1 MAMGNELR
9 AFLQEVEL
17 FSALS
22 SEQLLKIVQ
31 ILRPQQAKPGEI
43 LFRAGDRGD
52 AAYIIYQGGVE
63 IYNNAEGR
71 SITIARLD
79 SGAVFGELNLIDGA
93 PRSASARAMLPTR
106 LLLLDKARFDE
117 MRQDL
122 DPTAY
127 LILRILSN
135 QLCDR
140 IRETNEQIEST
151 LEGRDV
157 GLRGASLASSARIQ
171 RAKPSFWQRLFN
183 RCMRVM
189 SRLVIRMKLLVCM
202 YIRTLPQ
209 ERTSNRKNFN
219 V

>member
-17 FSALS
+17 FSELS

-127 LILRILSN
+127 LILRVLSN

-171 RAKPSFWQRLFN
+171 REKPSFWQRLFG
-183 RCMRVM
+183 R
-189 SRLVIRMKLLVCM
+189 
-202 YIRTLPQ
+202 
-209 ERTSNRKNFN
+209 
-219 V
+219 